1 MKKHVDRF
9 LCLVLLFIVQLTW
22 AQSFFPLVEYKGKTC
37 HEIEV
42 TQGLTLFSIVQQTG
56 FSGEEILK
64 NNPGCQNDLQIGLKI
79 YMPLVRKTLSHKVS
93 EKETLFAIAKRYAVA
108 VDSLISW
115 NINSDKGIQIGQS
128 LLVKNA
134 AVRIELI
141 KQSEEEV
148 KIKSPKDTILYQRNF
163 DFDDTLLIHI
173 VEQGESLYSLSKRF
187 MISLD
192 ELRAVNKLK
201 SNQVKVGTSLKIPIN
216 KELDI
221 VLGPKSIP
229 SKVVPQSIVE
239 TTPKKQVIRDPKIAV
254 FLPFAV
260 DTVKY
265 PLNGTSKAAVEF
277 YLGALLGIKDMEEI
291 GVRGEVTFYDYLSES
306 TNFPGILESSE
317 LAEMDLVYAPF
328 HVEPAKLVSDFC
340 QANKIRIIFPLNLAA
355 NFQQTNPYAFQL
367 STSKVNLA
375 INLAHDLYDLQNG
388 EQLILVRSKIKA
400 DSLLEEVFISAYQ
413 SLSKIKGKAKIIK
426 ATNENYKNFSKNG
439 VKTWLVSFQ
448 SEKDKIIR
456 MLTYTSELNNVK
468 VFGLKEWLEHKEIS
482 STISNV
488 FNFNYESSTYF
499 NYKSEAVILL
509 HKRYRATYQADI
521 SKMVCL
527 GYDMFTLIPKILFL
541 DYPMQEGSISK
552 VVFTQESA
560 TSFTENKAS
569 FLLKF
574 EDFESYKYFDEV
586 E

>member
-1 MKKHVDRF
+1 
-9 LCLVLLFIVQLTW
+9 
-22 AQSFFPLVEYKGKTC
+22 
-37 HEIEV
+37 
-42 TQGLTLFSIVQQTG
+42 
-56 FSGEEILK
+56 
-64 NNPGCQNDLQIGLKI
+64 
-79 YMPLVRKTLSHKVS
+79 
-93 EKETLFAIAKRYAVA
+93 
-108 VDSLISW
+108 
-115 NINSDKGIQIGQS
+115 
-128 LLVKNA
+128 
-134 AVRIELI
+134 
-141 KQSEEEV
+141 
-148 KIKSPKDTILYQRNF
+148 
-163 DFDDTLLIHI
+163 
-173 VEQGESLYSLSKRF
+173 
-187 MISLD
+187 
-192 ELRAVNKLK
+192 
-201 SNQVKVGTSLKIPIN
+201 
-216 KELDI
+216 
-221 VLGPKSIP
+221 
-229 SKVVPQSIVE
+229 
-239 TTPKKQVIRDPKIAV
+239 
-254 FLPFAV
+254 
-260 DTVKY
+260 
-265 PLNGTSKAAVEF
+265 LNGTSKAAVEF
-277 YLGALLGIKDMEEI
+277 YLGALLGIKDLEEI

-499 NYKSEAVILL
+499 NYKSEGVIPL

-541 DYPMQEGSISK
+541 DYPMKEGAISR
-552 VVFTQESA
+552 VVFTQENAA
-560 TSFTENKAS
+560 TYTENKAS

-574 EDFESYKYFDEV
+574 VDFESYKYFDEV

>member
-1 MKKHVDRF
+1 MKNQLSRF
-9 LCLVLLFIVQLTW
+9 LCLVLLFIVQLSW
-22 AQSFFPLVEYKGKTC
+22 AQSYLPLVEYKGKTC

-56 FSGEEILK
+56 FTGEEIIK
-64 NNPGCQNDLQIGLKI
+64 NNPSCQNDLQIGQKI

-93 EKETLFAIAKRYAVA
+93 EKETLFAIAKRYVVS
-108 VDSLISW
+108 VDSLVSW

-134 AVRIELI
+134 AIRIELI
-141 KQSEEEV
+141 KQSEVEV
-148 KIKSPKDTILYQRNF
+148 KIKSPKDSILYQRNF

-173 VEQGESLYSLSKRF
+173 VEQGETLYTLSKRF
-187 MISLD
+187 MITLD

-201 SNQVKVGTSLKIPIN
+201 SNQVKVGASLKIPIN

-221 VLGPKSIP
+221 VLGPKLIP
-229 SKVVPQSIVE
+229 SKVVPQSIV
-239 TTPKKQVIRDPKIAV
+239 TTPQKKQVIRDPKIAV

-277 YLGALLGIKDMEEI
+277 YLGALLGIKDLEEI

-306 TNFPGILESSE
+306 TNLPGILESSE

-340 QANKIRIIFPLNLAA
+340 QANKIRIVFPLNLAA

-388 EQLILVRSKIKA
+388 EQVILVRSKVKA
-400 DSLLEEVFISAYQ
+400 DSLLEEVFLSTYQ

-426 ATNENYKNFSKNG
+426 ATNDNYKNFSKNG
-439 VKTWLVSFQ
+439 LKTWYVSFQ

-456 MLTYTSELNNVK
+456 L
-468 VFGLKEWLEHKEIS
+468 
-482 STISNV
+482 
-488 FNFNYESSTYF
+488 
-499 NYKSEAVILL
+499 
-509 HKRYRATYQADI
+509 
-521 SKMVCL
+521 
-527 GYDMFTLIPKILFL
+527 
-541 DYPMQEGSISK
+541 
-552 VVFTQESA
+552 
-560 TSFTENKAS
+560 
-569 FLLKF
+569 
-574 EDFESYKYFDEV
+574 
-586 E
+586 

>member
-1 MKKHVDRF
+1 MKKELSRF
-9 LCLVLLFIVQLTW
+9 LFLFMLFIAQLSW
-22 AQSFFPLVEYKGKTC
+22 AQSFLPLVEYKGKTC

-64 NNPGCQNDLQIGLKI
+64 NNPGSQNDLQIGQNI

-93 EKETLFAIAKRYAVA
+93 EKETLFAIAKRYVVS
-108 VDSLISW
+108 VDSLVSW

-134 AVRIELI
+134 AIRIELI
-141 KQSEEEV
+141 KQSEVEV
-148 KIKSPKDTILYQRNF
+148 KIKSPKDSILYQRNF

-192 ELRAVNKLK
+192 ELRTVNNLK
-201 SNQVKVGTSLKIPIN
+201 SNQVKVGSSLKIPIN

-229 SKVVPQSIVE
+229 SKVVPQPIVA
-239 TTPKKQVIRDPKIAV
+239 TKQKNQVIRDPKIAV

-277 YLGALLGIKDMEEI
+277 YLGALLGIKDLEEI

-317 LAEMDLVYAPF
+317 LVEMDLVYAPF
-328 HVEPAKLVSDFC
+328 HAEPAKLVADFC

-388 EQLILVRSKIKA
+388 EQVILVRSKIKA
-400 DSLLEEVFISAYQ
+400 DSLLEEVFLSTYQ

-426 ATNENYKNFSKNG
+426 ATNDNYKNFSKNSL
-439 VKTWLVSFQ
+439 KTWYVSFQ

-456 MLTYTSELNNVK
+456 MLTYTSELSNVK
-468 VFGLKEWLEHKEIS
+468 VFGVKEWLEHKEIS
-482 STISNV
+482 STVSNV
-488 FNFNYESSTYF
+488 FNFNYESPTYF
-499 NYKSEAVILL
+499 NYKGEGVITL

-541 DYPMQEGSISK
+541 DYPLQEGAISK